1 MYKIL
6 WVTVLLSIGLLA
18 RYEAYPKKECPAFNN
33 MKHSKNSDSVHLNTA
48 KKYRVMREHKGQKL
62 ILVKGVQPS
71 QRWVDAECFS
81 SSSGIGSSVDSA
93 IVKIDKDT
101 VIAKHTKKYE
111 NEKATQTASKHN
123 LLALSWHN
131 AFCETHRHKKECKRD
146 MTSLFRS
153 KHHERNFIL
162 HGFWPQPK
170 NRAYC
175 GVDRKYITMDKYRHW
190 NKLPALGLS
199 SKTKDRLI
207 KIMPGVHSN
216 LHKHEWFKHGSCYG
230 KNAEN
235 YYKDTIALVEQFHH
249 SKISNFFEKNIGK
262 RVTLEQVR
270 AKFDSSFGFGT
281 GSRVELRCRNGL
293 ITELWLHLGSGSS
306 ELGTLL
312 KNGKQ
317 VRSRCKRGLIDKAGY
332 GR

>member
-1 MYKIL
+1 
-6 WVTVLLSIGLLA
+6 
-18 RYEAYPKKECPAFNN
+18 
-33 MKHSKNSDSVHLNTA
+33 
-48 KKYRVMREHKGQKL
+48 
-62 ILVKGVQPS
+62 
-71 QRWVDAECFS
+71 
-81 SSSGIGSSVDSA
+81 
-93 IVKIDKDT
+93 
-101 VIAKHTKKYE
+101 
-111 NEKATQTASKHN
+111 
-123 LLALSWHN
+123 
-131 AFCETHRHKKECKRD
+131 
-146 MTSLFRS
+146 
-153 KHHERNFIL
+153 
-162 HGFWPQPK
+162 
-170 NRAYC
+170 
-175 GVDRKYITMDKYRHW
+175 MDKYRHW

-199 SKTKDRLI
+199 SKTKERLT

-230 KNAEN
+230 KNAED
-235 YYKDTIALVEQFHH
+235 YYKDTITLVEQFHH

-317 VRSRCKRGLIDKAGY
+317 ARSRCKRGLIDKAGY